1 MLGCFVL
8 SDTAMNI
15 QPFHSWPSRCVCFE
29 NITRRSNYH
38 AKNYSVKYTG
48 EICHWKESSILSL
61 GQQSSMLCL
70 QTWGSRCESEQ
81 DKGHINFNWSKV
93 RWWSEIHPLNHS
105 EGLRKHPVKQRDKLV
120 PLEQW
125 TSAVILNM
133 HCCEQRRSLSL
144 SRHGFAFPGNCFLR
158 VNLSVPFV
166 LALEFVFNKL

>member
-38 AKNYSVKYTG
+38 AKNYSVKHTG

-93 RWWSEIHPLNHS
+93 DG
-105 EGLRKHPVKQRDKLV
+105 GLRYTLWTTQRGSASIQWNKGTNWSLWNNE
-120 PLEQW
+120 PLPLFLICIVVSREGP
-125 TSAVILNM
+125 
-133 HCCEQRRSLSL
+133 SL
-144 SRHGFAFPGNCFLR
+144 SRRDFAFPGNCFLR
-158 VNLSVPFV
+158 VNLSVLFV